1 MSQRSASVTSR
12 RPYLLRAMHEWIS
25 DNAQT
30 PHIVV
35 DAQIEGVDVP
45 RQYVKDGKIIL
56 NLSHAATSA
65 LKMGNEWVEF
75 NARFGGVTRHVKV
88 PLAAV
93 LGIYASMAY
102 LVERRSREIA
112 IRIALGAAPTAVRRL
127 VLARAFATSASGA
140 ALGVAAALAATKHLQ
155 AFFFGVTAH
164 DAQVLVGAPLLLLG
178 VGMIAAYGPARRA
191 SIVDPTETMRGD

>member
-35 DAQIEGVDVP
+35 DAQLGGVDVP

-65 LKMGNEWVEF
+65 LKMGNDWVEF

-88 PLAAV
+88 PLGAV
-93 LGIYASMAY
+93 LGIYA
-102 LVERRSREIA
+102 RET
-112 IRIALGAAPTAVRRL
+112 G
-127 VLARAFATSASGA
+127 
-140 ALGVAAALAATKHLQ
+140 Q
-155 AFFFGVTAH
+155 
-164 DAQVLVGAPLLLLG
+164 
-178 VGMIAAYGPARRA
+178 GMIFSENDMGPEPPAAGKSSAAGEKGRRPHLK
-191 SIVDPTETMRGD
+191 VVK

>member
-35 DAQIEGVDVP
+35 DAQLEGVDVP

-65 LKMGNEWVEF
+65 LKLGNEWVEF

-93 LGIYASMAY
+93 LGIYA
-102 LVERRSREIA
+102 RET
-112 IRIALGAAPTAVRRL
+112 G
-127 VLARAFATSASGA
+127 
-140 ALGVAAALAATKHLQ
+140 Q
-155 AFFFGVTAH
+155 
-164 DAQVLVGAPLLLLG
+164 
-178 VGMIAAYGPARRA
+178 GMIFSENDMGPEPPAPGKSSAASEKRRRPHLK
-191 SIVDPTETMRGD
+191 VVK

>member
-1 MSQRSASVTSR
+1 VTSR

-75 NARFGGVTRHVKV
+75 NARFSGVTRHVKV

-93 LGIYASMAY
+93 LGIYA
-102 LVERRSREIA
+102 RET
-112 IRIALGAAPTAVRRL
+112 G
-127 VLARAFATSASGA
+127 
-140 ALGVAAALAATKHLQ
+140 Q
-155 AFFFGVTAH
+155 
-164 DAQVLVGAPLLLLG
+164 
-178 VGMIAAYGPARRA
+178 GMIFSENDMGPEPPAGGKSSAAGEKRRRPHLK
-191 SIVDPTETMRGD
+191 VVK

>member
-35 DAQIEGVDVP
+35 DAQIDGVDVP

-93 LGIYASMAY
+93 LGIYARENSQGMVFAD
-102 LVERRSREIA
+102 EQAPPTPPADNSPQGGSRP
-112 IRIALGAAPTAVRRL
+112 ALRV
-127 VLARAFATSASGA
+127 V
-140 ALGVAAALAATKHLQ
+140 K
-155 AFFFGVTAH
+155 
-164 DAQVLVGAPLLLLG
+164 
-178 VGMIAAYGPARRA
+178 
-191 SIVDPTETMRGD
+191 

>member
-1 MSQRSASVTSR
+1 MPQRSASVTSR

-65 LKMGNEWVEF
+65 LKMGNDWVEF

-88 PLAAV
+88 PLGAV
-93 LGIYASMAY
+93 LGIYA
-102 LVERRSREIA
+102 RETGQGMIFSENDMGPEPPA
-112 IRIALGAAPTAVRRL
+112 GAK
-127 VLARAFATSASGA
+127 SGA
-140 ALGVAAALAATKHLQ
+140 AGEKGRRPHLK
-155 AFFFGVTAH
+155 V
-164 DAQVLVGAPLLLLG
+164 VK
-178 VGMIAAYGPARRA
+178 
-191 SIVDPTETMRGD
+191 

>member
-1 MSQRSASVTSR
+1 MPSRSASVTSR

-35 DAQIEGVDVP
+35 DAQLEGVDVP

-65 LKMGNEWVEF
+65 LKLGNEWVEF

-88 PLAAV
+88 PLGAV
-93 LGIYASMAY
+93 LGIYA
-102 LVERRSREIA
+102 RET
-112 IRIALGAAPTAVRRL
+112 G
-127 VLARAFATSASGA
+127 
-140 ALGVAAALAATKHLQ
+140 Q
-155 AFFFGVTAH
+155 
-164 DAQVLVGAPLLLLG
+164 
-178 VGMIAAYGPARRA
+178 GMIFSENDMGPEPPAGKSTGSADKGRRRPHLK
-191 SIVDPTETMRGD
+191 VVK

>member
-35 DAQIEGVDVP
+35 DAQIDGVDVP

-93 LGIYASMAY
+93 LGIYA
-102 LVERRSREIA
+102 RET
-112 IRIALGAAPTAVRRL
+112 G
-127 VLARAFATSASGA
+127 
-140 ALGVAAALAATKHLQ
+140 Q
-155 AFFFGVTAH
+155 
-164 DAQVLVGAPLLLLG
+164 
-178 VGMIAAYGPARRA
+178 GMIFSENDMGPEPPATGKSNAASEKRRRPHLK
-191 SIVDPTETMRGD
+191 VVK

>member
-65 LKMGNEWVEF
+65 LKLGNEWVEF
-75 NARFGGVTRHVKV
+75 NARFAGVTRHVKV
-88 PLAAV
+88 PLGAV
-93 LGIYASMAY
+93 LGIYA
-102 LVERRSREIA
+102 RETGQGMIFSENDMGPGPPA
-112 IRIALGAAPTAVRRL
+112 GKA
-127 VLARAFATSASGA
+127 SASTGK
-140 ALGVAAALAATKHLQ
+140 GRRPHLK
-155 AFFFGVTAH
+155 V
-164 DAQVLVGAPLLLLG
+164 VK
-178 VGMIAAYGPARRA
+178 
-191 SIVDPTETMRGD
+191 